1 MEVDLIDMKINWQVH
16 DKKTTVR
23 LGSKFKKED
32 LFLYCVIYGAG
43 DRVELLEAVFL

>member
-1 MEVDLIDMKINWQVH
+1 MFVGFYFYFSFKS
-16 DKKTTVR
+16 TT
-23 LGSKFKKED
+23 FKKED